1 MLRRNPAK
9 ETNKENPMEKS
20 HTNPYAALD
29 QPQVLQFLFHPRRDD
44 SKKAVSDKAHFIP
57 VDQDIEVGAAFHL
70 GDPSF
75 PNILFF
81 HGNGEIVSDYDDL
94 GPIFNR
100 MGINFIVVDYRGYG
114 KSSGSPTVF
123 SMLLD
128 CHTILDFVDNELKNR
143 NFTGSLTV
151 MGRSLGSAPAL
162 ELAATRQDSIDK
174 LIIESGFA
182 HAAPLLKT
190 LGLDPVRIG
199 FQEAQ
204 GFGNVDKIKHWN
216 KPLLIIHAQ
225 FDHIIDFSQGEAL
238 YSLCPSADKDLLM
251 IPGANHN
258 DIFIK
263 GFDMYLNS
271 LKNFLIPQDS

>member
-1 MLRRNPAK
+1 
-9 ETNKENPMEKS
+9 
-20 HTNPYAALD
+20 
-29 QPQVLQFLFHPRRDD
+29 
-44 SKKAVSDKAHFIP
+44 
-57 VDQDIEVGAAFHL
+57 
-70 GDPSF
+70 
-75 PNILFF
+75 
-81 HGNGEIVSDYDDL
+81 
-94 GPIFNR
+94 
-100 MGINFIVVDYRGYG
+100 MGINFLVVDYRGYG

-128 CHTILDFVDNELKNR
+128 CHTILDFVVNELKNI

-151 MGRSLGSAPAL
+151 MGRSLGSASAL
-162 ELAATRQDSIDK
+162 ELAATRQDSIDR

-190 LGLDPVRIG
+190 LGLDPDMIG
-199 FQEAQ
+199 FQESQ
-204 GFGNVDKIKHWN
+204 GFGNADKIKHWN

-225 FDHIIDFSQGEAL
+225 FDHIIDFSQGEVL
-238 YSLCPSADKDLLM
+238 YNLCPSADKDLLM

-271 LKNFLIPQDS
+271 LKNFLLPPDL